1 MVVFLGRLTA
11 AFRGSAGFPSGPAET
26 GAVRAKHPTG
36 VYLRGSRLQGVS
48 LDPFGTVTYASPNG
62 ATPLR
67 DRDLRSTFF
76 FYRKKKVS
84 KASPR

>member
-1 MVVFLGRLTA
+1 M
-11 AFRGSAGFPSGPAET
+11 
-26 GAVRAKHPTG
+26 AVRAKHPTG
-36 VYLRGSRLQGVS
+36 VYLQDIRVQGVS

-67 DRDLRSTFF
+67 ARDLRSTFF